1 MNVVANFVIHMR
13 QLFHD
18 KEIYLLIIKPS
29 KLNLLLSLFQQKY
42 KNNRFINNEVIL
54 ESFFNIILKE
64 FNNFKQPFV
73 KIS

>member
-1 MNVVANFVIHMR
+1 MR

-29 KLNLLLSLFQQKY
+29 KLNLLLSFFQQKY
-42 KNNRFINNEVIL
+42 KNNRFIDNEFIL

-64 FNNFKQPFV
+64 FNEFQTIIRENLIN
-73 KIS
+73 KIK

>member
-29 KLNLLLSLFQQKY
+29 KLNLLLSFFQQKY

>member
-1 MNVVANFVIHMR
+1 MLLPISLSTC

-29 KLNLLLSLFQQKY
+29 KLNLLLSFFQQKY